1 MKPISIAPAVTI
13 RTDFRPETD
22 VAAVVELHDTVYRQ
36 EFDFG
41 GDTFTNYVRE
51 GLQEFVKHYDPQKDR
66 VWLCEMEGTLVGCL
80 FLVNRGEVAQLRYFL
95 LHSVCRG
102 RGLGNQLMDEFM
114 HCLRKRHYH
123 SCYLL
128 TVKGL
133 SEAANLYLKHGF
145 QLTEEMLTTIFGI
158 PLIEQRYDLHFP
170 HIQPAHLSDAPTLRN
185 VMEQTFI
192 DTYAQFNTPENMQ
205 QYVASHFGLAQV
217 EKELRDEKVQYLLM
231 KQNEQL
237 IGFVKLVKDHS
248 AEGLEGRKVV
258 ELERIY
264 VVKDHHGQK
273 LGAKLMQACLDWSK
287 NAGFDTVWLG
297 VWEQNQKALA
307 FYEKMGFQ
315 RFGEHV
321 FVLGTEVQNDFLM
334 KKALA
339 Y

>member
-1 MKPISIAPAVTI
+1 MKPVSLAPAVTI

-22 VAAVVELHDTVYRQ
+22 VTAVTELHDTIYRQ

-41 GDTFTNYVRE
+41 GDTFTHYVSE
-51 GLQEFVKHYDPQKDR
+51 GLRAFAQHYHPQKDR
-66 VWLCEMEGTLVGCL
+66 VWLCELEGKLVGSL
-80 FLVNRGEVAQLRYFL
+80 FLVNRGEADQLRYFL
-95 LHSVCRG
+95 LHADCRG
-102 RGLGNQLMDEFM
+102 MGLGNQLISEFM
-114 HCLRKRHYH
+114 KCLNDRDYR

-133 SEAANLYLKHGF
+133 SEAAHLYLKQGF
-145 QLTEEMLTTIFGI
+145 QLTEEKATTTFGV
-158 PLIEQRYDLHFP
+158 PLIEQRYDLHLP
-170 HIQPAHLSDAPTLRN
+170 HIQPAQFSDAPTLRDL
-185 VMEQTFI
+185 MEQTFI
-192 DTYAQFNTPENMQ
+192 DTYAVFNTPENMQ
-205 QYVASHFGLAQV
+205 KHIAERFELAQV
-217 EKELRDEKVQYLLM
+217 QQELQDATVQYLLM

-237 IGFVKLVKDHS
+237 IGFAKLVKDHS
-248 AEGLEGRKVV
+248 AEGLEEQKVV
-258 ELERIY
+258 EIERIY
-264 VVKDHHGQK
+264 VSHAHHGQK

-287 NAGFDTVWLG
+287 EAGFNTVWLG

-307 FYEKMGFQ
+307 FYQKMGFQ